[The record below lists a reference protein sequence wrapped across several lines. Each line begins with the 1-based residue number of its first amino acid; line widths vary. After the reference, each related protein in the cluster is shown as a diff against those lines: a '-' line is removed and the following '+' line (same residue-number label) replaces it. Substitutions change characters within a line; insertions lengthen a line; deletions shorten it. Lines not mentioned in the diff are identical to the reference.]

1 MNQHQRMSMMV
12 RELTSRGVT
21 ILQIHMIKFW
31 SKMCFSV
38 DSYAIVRLM
47 SGFVKIQQISEIIFI
62 KHKDSSN

>member
-1 MNQHQRMSMMV
+1 
-12 RELTSRGVT
+12 
-21 ILQIHMIKFW
+21 
-31 SKMCFSV
+31 MCFSV